1 MCEAAGLIVFTHDL
15 DFGALLALTQQAKPS
30 VAEIRTKESY
40 EKGRTDPPGLI
51 GNRKQRLSSRQQRP
65 QMPEDQHS
73 PGYSNDVAHS
83 WLTGLNEDGMKPS
96 FDRGNS
102 WRQGRNP
109 KLRKD

>member
-1 MCEAAGLIVFTHDL
+1 M
-15 DFGALLALTQQAKPS
+15 KPRNQG
-30 VAEIRTKESY
+30 VDQLYRE
-40 EKGRTDPPGLI
+40 GRTYPDGKHTAQEPAPKPVRTIPPPAA
-51 GNRKQRLSSRQQRP
+51 SQQRP